1 MAFANTSLTAVQI
14 LESKK
19 SGLESS
25 NGDPTTYASGVS
37 VDNINKF
44 LTPCQ
49 QIDSYLLA
57 NYIDQINSK
66 KQQIVN
72 ICQTASGTGVVS
84 PCGVASTA
92 SDVYNFYSSIATGI
106 GTSGPGVNF
115 GFQGAIVGVCT
126 VKQDTLNAHVYP
138 NLENGVYTT
147 NNPLEGETY
156 IAITNLNTGIGQS
169 TVLIQNDPNAS
180 TIGLVVKITSTVPA
194 CATYA
199 QNIST
204 LLSEI
209 ETLRQNITDHINS
222 SCLVK
227 KYKHSYQLENWSY
240 NRIKQ
245 QNIDEIAS
253 LTAAISVLN
262 NQIYQ

>member
-19 SGLESS
+19 AGLQSS

-37 VDNINKF
+37 SDNVNKF
-44 LTPCQ
+44 YSSSQ
-49 QIDSYLLA
+49 KIDSYLLT
-57 NYIDQINSK
+57 NYIDQINLK

-72 ICQTASGTGVVS
+72 ICQSAAGIGVIS

-92 SDVYNFYSSIATGI
+92 SDVYSFYSSISTGI
-106 GTSGPGVNF
+106 GTSGPGSNF
-115 GFQGAIVGVCT
+115 GYQGTIVGICT
-126 VKQDTLNAHVYP
+126 VKKDTLYAHIYP

-147 NNPLEGETY
+147 DNPLDGETY
-156 IAITNLNTGIGQS
+156 VAISNSNTGIGQS
-169 TVLIQNDPNAS
+169 TLYTQNDPSAD
-180 TIGLVVKITSTVPA
+180 TIGLVVKITGTAPA
-194 CATYA
+194 CTTYA

-204 LLSEI
+204 LLLEI
-209 ETLRQNITDHINS
+209 NTLRQNITNHINS

-227 KYKHSYQLENWSY
+227 KYKNLYQLENWSY

-253 LTAAISVLN
+253 LTAAISAIN
-262 NQIYQ
+262 NQTYQ

>member
-72 ICQTASGTGVVS
+72 ICQTA
-84 PCGVASTA
+84 
-92 SDVYNFYSSIATGI
+92 
-106 GTSGPGVNF
+106 
-115 GFQGAIVGVCT
+115 QGS
-126 VKQDTLNAHVYP
+126 K
-138 NLENGVYTT
+138 
-147 NNPLEGETY
+147 
-156 IAITNLNTGIGQS
+156 
-169 TVLIQNDPNAS
+169 
-180 TIGLVVKITSTVPA
+180 
-194 CATYA
+194 
-199 QNIST
+199 
-204 LLSEI
+204 
-209 ETLRQNITDHINS
+209 R
-222 SCLVK
+222 
-227 KYKHSYQLENWSY
+227 
-240 NRIKQ
+240 
-245 QNIDEIAS
+245 
-253 LTAAISVLN
+253 
-262 NQIYQ
+262 

>member
-19 SGLESS
+19 TGLQSS
-25 NGDPTTYASGVS
+25 NGDPTTYVAGVS
-37 VDNINKF
+37 SDNVNKF
-44 LTPCQ
+44 LSSCKK
-49 QIDSYLLA
+49 IDSYLLT

-72 ICQTASGTGVVS
+72 ICQSAAGTGVIN

-92 SDVYNFYSSIATGI
+92 LDVFNFYSTIVTGI
-106 GTSGPGVNF
+106 GTTATGSSVGY
-115 GFQGAIVGVCT
+115 QGTVVGICT
-126 VKQDTLNAHVYP
+126 VKKDTLYAHIYP

-147 NNPLEGETY
+147 DNPIYGETY
-156 IAITNLNTGIGQS
+156 VAITTTNTGIGQS
-169 TVLIQNDPNAS
+169 TFHTKNDS
-180 TIGLVVKITSTVPA
+180 VSDSIGLVVKITDTSPT
-194 CATYA
+194 CATYT
-199 QNIST
+199 QSIST

-209 ETLRQNITDHINS
+209 ELLRQNITNHINS

-240 NRIKQ
+240 NRLKQ
-245 QNIDEIAS
+245 QNIDEIAA
-253 LTAAISVLN
+253 LTSAISVLN
-262 NQIYQ
+262 DQTYQ

>member
-19 SGLESS
+19 AGLQSS
-25 NGDPTTYASGVS
+25 NGDPTTYVVGVS
-37 VDNINKF
+37 SDNVNKF
-44 LTPCQ
+44 YSSSQ
-49 QIDSYLLA
+49 KIDSYLLT
-57 NYIDQINSK
+57 NYIDQINLK

-72 ICQTASGTGVVS
+72 ICQSAAGIGVVT
-84 PCGVASTA
+84 PCGVSSSA
-92 SDVYNFYSSIATGI
+92 SDVYSFYSSISTGI
-106 GTSGPGVNF
+106 GTSGPGSGF
-115 GFQGAIVGVCT
+115 GFQGTIVGVCT
-126 VKQDTLNAHVYP
+126 VKKDTLYAHIYP
-138 NLENGVYTT
+138 NLENSVYTT
-147 NNPLEGETY
+147 DNPFDGETY
-156 IAITNLNTGIGQS
+156 VSITTTNTGIGQS
-169 TVLIQNDPNAS
+169 TTYTQNDLNAD
-180 TIGLVVKITSTVPA
+180 TIGLVVKITGTSPT
-194 CATYA
+194 CTTYA

-209 ETLRQNITDHINS
+209 DALRQNITNHINS
-222 SCLVK
+222 SNLVK